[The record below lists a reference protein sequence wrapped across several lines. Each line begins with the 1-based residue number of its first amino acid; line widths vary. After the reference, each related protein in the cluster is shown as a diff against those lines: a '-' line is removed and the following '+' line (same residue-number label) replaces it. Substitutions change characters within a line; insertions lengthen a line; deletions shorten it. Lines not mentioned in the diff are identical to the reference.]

1 MKKLILLITFLA
13 TISLLAQQPPM
24 PPMPP
29 MPKDPSVLMPRP
41 QTLPMLTVRMNPFTT
56 NEIPKADHTHLIT
69 NVVEIP
75 CRDYFYFAT
84 THTGEMVYLGKL
96 CSQDALTNTSWNA
109 YRLILRSTNFT
120 VLTVIANN
128 PVPPPPSAIVP
139 ISPPL
144 PPPPPS
150 LKTSAVLPPPTW
162 TNNPNLRLT
171 ITRTNGTTCVTFPTE
186 TNKLYECQATD
197 NAGQSWLGSLKIVGT
212 GKPVTQCDT
221 TTHSSRLYRVSETP
235 ALKTAAAVTSVLAD
249 TTPPNVS
256 VQDISQANITN
267 FPHDVL
273 FRYILGTGN
282 GNQWWTDPENTNL
295 NTGKIFDVQFPSK
308 SNEFI
313 LPFSTSN
320 LNVAWKGFPISSN
333 LQPSRSSMTQGL
345 FFPIYPTGSRFYT
358 IRSILGTNRITW
370 NL

>member
-1 MKKLILLITFLA
+1 MPTKSTLLLLILLF
-13 TISLLAQQPPM
+13 TIGTINGQQ

-41 QTLPMLTVRMNPFTT
+41 QILPL
-56 NEIPKADHTHLIT
+56 PKPAHVHLIT
-69 NVVEIP
+69 NVFELK
-75 CRDYFYFAT
+75 CREYFYYAV
-84 THTGEMVYLGKL
+84 THTGEIVYLGEL
-96 CSQDALTNTSWNA
+96 CPQDTLTNTSWNA
-109 YRLILRSTNFT
+109 YRLIMRSTNFT
-120 VLTVIANN
+120 ALQVIANN

-150 LKTSAVLPPPTW
+150 LKTSAVMPAPPTW
-162 TNNPNLRLT
+162 TNNPNLVLT

-221 TTHSSRLYRVSETP
+221 TTHPNRLYRVSETP
-235 ALKTAAAVTSVLAD
+235 ALKTAAAITSVLPD
-249 TTPPNVS
+249 PIPPTLS
-256 VQDISQANITN
+256 LDDIISASITN

-295 NTGKIFDVQFPSK
+295 NTGKIFDVVFPSK

-320 LNVAWKGFPISSN
+320 LNVAWRGFPIASN
-333 LQPSRSSMTQGL
+333 LQPSRLSMTQGL

>member
-1 MKKLILLITFLA
+1 MPNLKFLLPLILLS
-13 TISLLAQQPPM
+13 TIGTTNAQQPPM
-24 PPMPP
+24 PPIPTP
-29 MPKDPSVLMPRP
+29 VIVVRVNPS
-41 QTLPMLTVRMNPFTT
+41 TT
-56 NEIPKADHTHLIT
+56 NDIPKSHHTHLIT
-69 NVVEIP
+69 NVFELK
-75 CRDYFYFAT
+75 CREYFYYAV
-84 THTGEMVYLGKL
+84 THTGEIVYLGEL
-96 CSQDALTNTSWNA
+96 CPQDTLTNTSWNA
-109 YRLILRSTNFT
+109 YRLIMRSTNFT
-120 VLTVIANN
+120 ALQVIANN

-150 LKTSAVLPPPTW
+150 LKTSAVMPTPPTW

-221 TTHSSRLYRVSETP
+221 TPHSSRLYRVSETP
-235 ALKTAAAVTSVLAD
+235 ALKTAAAVTSVLPD
-249 TTPPNVS
+249 PTPPTVA
-256 VQDISQANITN
+256 VDYIGLDITN
-267 FPHDVL
+267 FPSHVQ
-273 FRYILGTGN
+273 FRYFIGIGGGN
-282 GNQWWTDPENTNL
+282 IWWTDPENTNL
-295 NTGKIFDVQFPSK
+295 VANKIFDVQFPSK

-320 LNVAWKGFPISSN
+320 LNVAWRGFPIETN
-333 LQPSRSSMTQGL
+333 LKPSRMSMTQGL

-358 IRSILGTNRITW
+358 LRSVIGSNRVTW
-370 NL
+370 Q

>member
-1 MKKLILLITFLA
+1 MPNLKFLLPLILLS
-13 TISLLAQQPPM
+13 TIGTIEAQQPPM

-29 MPKDPSVLMPRP
+29 M
-41 QTLPMLTVRMNPFTT
+41 LTAPVMIVRVNPDST
-56 NEIPKADHTHLIT
+56 NTFPKAHHTHLIT
-69 NVVEIP
+69 NIFEIP
-75 CRDYFYFAT
+75 CREYFYWAT

-96 CSQDALTNTSWNA
+96 CPQDALTNTSWSA

-120 VLTVIANN
+120 VLQVFANN
-128 PVPPPPSAIVP
+128 PVPPPPSAIIP

-150 LKTSAVLPPPTW
+150 LKTSAVMPMPPTW

-171 ITRTNGTTCVTFPTE
+171 ITRTSGTTCVTFPTE

-212 GKPVTQCDT
+212 GKSVTQCDT
-221 TTHSSRLYRVSETP
+221 TTHSSRLYRVSETS
-235 ALKTAAAVTSVLAD
+235 ALKAGAAATVIPD
-249 TTPPNVS
+249 PIPPTLTLD
-256 VQDISQANITN
+256 DIISANITN

-295 NTGKIFDVQFPSK
+295 NTGKIFDVVFPSK
-308 SNEFI
+308 SNEFV
-313 LPFSTSN
+313 LPFSTTN
-320 LNVAWKGFPISSN
+320 LNFAWRGFPIETN
-333 LQPSRSSMTQGL
+333 LRPSRSSMTQGL
-345 FFPIYPTGSRFYT
+345 FFPIYPTGMRFFT
-358 IRSILGTNRITW
+358 IRSSPGTNRVTW